1 VEYKAENLFEIKGS
15 LPKGKQILQLAQ
27 DGKTLQTYYFQVK

>member
-1 VEYKAENLFEIKGS
+1 VEYKAENVFQVTGT
-15 LPKGKQILQLAQ
+15 LPKGKQILQLAP